1 MLNQLLDKLERK
13 FRRFS
18 ISNLMLYIVLGMAV
32 FAVADII
39 LMTNPNNKVFLIDMI
54 EFGRGKILQGE
65 VWRVLSFVLV
75 PPEFNMI
82 FLAFALYFYWMM
94 GTALEH
100 QWGSFKFNVF
110 YFTGVIGCIIAGF
123 ILGYATNYYLYVSL
137 FLAFAI
143 LFPDEQILLFFFIP
157 VKIKWLGLFSAF
169 GLVVAFIMGDFQTR
183 IFLLLS
189 LANLILFFGKDVASK
204 CYYTCRRYYYKWFKN
219 K

>member
-18 ISNLMLYIVLGMAV
+18 ISNLMLYIVLGMAI
-32 FAVADII
+32 FAIADVI

-54 EFGRGKILQGE
+54 TFDRAKIMQGE

-75 PPEFNMI
+75 PPEFNMV

-94 GTALEH
+94 GTSLES
-100 QWGSFKFNVF
+100 QWGSFKFNLF

-123 ILGYATNYYLYVSL
+123 ILGYATNYYLYISL

-143 LFPDEQILLFFFIP
+143 LFPNVEIMLFFFIP
-157 VKIKWLGLFSAF
+157 VKVKWLGLISAA
-169 GLVVAFIMGDFQTR
+169 GLAGVFIAGGFQTR
-183 IFLLLS
+183 IFILLS
-189 LANLILFFGKDVASK
+189 LANLILFFGKDMFSK
-204 CYYTCRRYYYKWFKN
+204 VYYTCRRYYYKWKSN

>member
-18 ISNLMLYIVLGMAV
+18 ISNLMLYIVLGMAI
-32 FAVADII
+32 FAIADVI
-39 LMTNPNNKVFLIDMI
+39 LMTNPNNRVFLIDMI
-54 EFGRGKILQGE
+54 TFDRAKIMQGE

-75 PPEFNMI
+75 PPEFNMV

-94 GTALEH
+94 GTSLEH
-100 QWGSFKFNVF
+100 QWGSFKFNLF

-123 ILGYATNYYLYVSL
+123 ILGYATNYYLYISL

-143 LFPDEQILLFFFIP
+143 LFPNVEIMLFFFIP
-157 VKIKWLGLFSAF
+157 VKVKWLGLISAA
-169 GLVVAFIMGDFQTR
+169 GLAGVFIAGGFQTR
-183 IFLLLS
+183 IFILLS
-189 LANLILFFGKDVASK
+189 LANLILFFGKDMFSK
-204 CYYTCRRYYYKWFKN
+204 IYYPCRRYYYKWKSN